1 MTPFFFA
8 FGAYVCFPSVLWAQ
22 AVYRLAI
29 VLLAVMTV
37 TTYQSAYCSLA
48 HWATAS
54 YVDTK
59 VGGMVNDKDP
69 LSSAPSSLHKKQK
82 TRPGLQRSKSDSTVG
97 QRNHQAVPCN
107 SWNPFVARELPR
119 GKFCSFPQKITRF
132 PFIGIDPLGFTS
144 YGQEKARARAF
155 PAGSDAVYGSPSRQV

>member
-1 MTPFFFA
+1 
-8 FGAYVCFPSVLWAQ
+8 
-22 AVYRLAI
+22 
-29 VLLAVMTV
+29 MTV

-54 YVDTK
+54 YVDAK
-59 VGGMVNDKDP
+59 VGGMVSDKEGMKPCFGYLWVVPDP
-69 LSSAPSSLHKKQK
+69 LSSASSVHK
-82 TRPGLQRSKSDSTVG
+82 TRQTRPRLQRSKSDSTVG
-97 QRNHQAVPCN
+97 QRKHQAVLCN

-119 GKFCSFPQKITRF
+119 GKFCSFPQKITKF